1 MVIEVLK
8 IILTYLSDLVCLML
22 TFVHVRRADQIAV
35 ELSEVTDVFSSFVIY
50 WFYEEVVFCY
60 SPVSPNKIVF
70 VLCERTCYVI

>member
-50 WFYEEVVFCY
+50 
-60 SPVSPNKIVF
+60 
-70 VLCERTCYVI
+70 